1 MGRLILLPALLL
13 LALPVNAQKTT
24 EKQNVIYLIKQMDK
38 AIANKDSVTLKNIL
52 TEDFIGSVP
61 NGQSFNKKSYI
72 TYYCSPQSKVREL
85 KEEPTADWS
94 VRIYTNIAIVNRT
107 VTALVKT
114 VGKDKPVEIQLRRLE
129 VCLKIK
135 GKWFVASGQGTEVLK
150 K

>member
-38 AIANKDSVTLKNIL
+38 AIANKDSLTLNKIL

-72 TYYCSPQSKVREL
+72 TYHCNPQSKVREL
-85 KEEPTADWS
+85 KEEPTADWN
-94 VRIYTNIAIVNRT
+94 VRLFNNFAIVNRT

-114 VGKDKPVEIQLRRLE
+114 AGKDKPAEIQLRRLE
-129 VCLKIK
+129 VCLKVK
-135 GKWFVASGQGTEVLK
+135 GKWFVAAQQGTEVLK